1 MSKNKVIQH
10 TKQRFCCISVL
21 FYLYYEHKEFPEET
35 KMMYKHW
42 KKILLALTSLFWV
55 SCDNDPSSASGDPA
69 NSSIQKPSPNS
80 AAGGQETSSAAE
92 ESSIS
97 SKVDPNVK
105 SSSST
110 IAAKYGVPSSS
121 SIAAKYGVSSSS
133 MIAAKYG
140 VSSSVIAAKYGV
152 SSSAIAAK
160 YGVSSSMIAAKYGVP
175 KPVCE
180 RVGKSKLVCD
190 DGVTCTEAISETQQV
205 PECTADQLCAKYG
218 VVVVKETVYK
228 CDDGKVYN
236 EAEFRSKYNILDGA
250 VDLYG
255 CPSDIC
261 GPDTTIDNAKPL
273 YGI

>member
-1 MSKNKVIQH
+1 
-10 TKQRFCCISVL
+10 
-21 FYLYYEHKEFPEET
+21 
-35 KMMYKHW
+35 
-42 KKILLALTSLFWV
+42 
-55 SCDNDPSSASGDPA
+55 
-69 NSSIQKPSPNS
+69 
-80 AAGGQETSSAAE
+80 
-92 ESSIS
+92 
-97 SKVDPNVK
+97 
-105 SSSST
+105 
-110 IAAKYGVPSSS
+110 
-121 SIAAKYGVSSSS
+121 

>member
-1 MSKNKVIQH
+1 M
-10 TKQRFCCISVL
+10 L
-21 FYLYYEHKEFPEET
+21 FYLYYKHKEFPEET
-35 KMMYKHW
+35 QMMYKHW

-80 AAGGQETSSAAE
+80 AASGQETSSAAE

-97 SKVDPNVK
+97 SKADPNAK
-105 SSSST
+105 SSSSM
-110 IAAKYGVPSSS
+110 IAAKYGVLKPSSS
-121 SIAAKYGVSSSS
+121 SS
-133 MIAAKYG
+133 IAAKYG

-175 KPVCE
+175 KPTCE

-190 DGVTCTEAISETQQV
+190 DGVTCTEAITETQQV

>member
-1 MSKNKVIQH
+1 
-10 TKQRFCCISVL
+10 
-21 FYLYYEHKEFPEET
+21 
-35 KMMYKHW
+35 MMYKHW

-80 AAGGQETSSAAE
+80 AASGQETSSAAE

-97 SKVDPNVK
+97 SKADPNAK
-105 SSSST
+105 SSSSM
-110 IAAKYGVPSSS
+110 IAAKYGVLKPSSS
-121 SIAAKYGVSSSS
+121 SS
-133 MIAAKYG
+133 IAAKYG

-152 SSSAIAAK
+152 
-160 YGVSSSMIAAKYGVP
+160 P
-175 KPVCE
+175 KPTCE
-180 RVGKSKLVCD
+180 RVDKSKLVCD
-190 DGVTCTEAISETQQV
+190 DGVTCTEAITETQQV

>member
-1 MSKNKVIQH
+1 
-10 TKQRFCCISVL
+10 
-21 FYLYYEHKEFPEET
+21 
-35 KMMYKHW
+35 MYKHW

-80 AAGGQETSSAAE
+80 AASGQETSSAAE

-97 SKVDPNVK
+97 SKADPNAK
-105 SSSST
+105 SSSSM
-110 IAAKYGVPSSS
+110 IAAKYGVLKPSSS
-121 SIAAKYGVSSSS
+121 SS
-133 MIAAKYG
+133 IAAKYG

-152 SSSAIAAK
+152 
-160 YGVSSSMIAAKYGVP
+160 P
-175 KPVCE
+175 KPTCE
-180 RVGKSKLVCD
+180 RVDKSKLVCD
-190 DGVTCTEAISETQQV
+190 DGVTCTEAITETQQV